1 MSNVTTISRG
11 QLARLSDPPAAQST
25 RRHRGCTSTG
35 VHGALGCMRCEDVT
49 PAGADDQFEDELA
62 ERLRA
67 SFAGEDEMFEE
78 EGRISRIAERL
89 PSYSEFPS
97 EEEPRT
103 GVVLRTLTA
112 EAGDEERARRD
123 SESAWDEVELEGRR
137 QRAQTRVCVI
147 RPRPKSA

>member
-1 MSNVTTISRG
+1 
-11 QLARLSDPPAAQST
+11 
-25 RRHRGCTSTG
+25 
-35 VHGALGCMRCEDVT
+35 
-49 PAGADDQFEDELA
+49 
-62 ERLRA
+62 
-67 SFAGEDEMFEE
+67 MFEE